1 MFRRARLQ
9 LALFY
14 AASLAAIVLIMGT
27 AAFLV
32 LRHSLDDSINASL
45 ETAHDELQRTGISL
59 VVTPNG
65 TESNNGNNGDG
76 RDKHDDD
83 DHPEAGQVAS
93 DVFYAVTDRAGNV
106 LSNPRNVNLAG
117 MPFARLAEEA
127 GGSDRQEDISANGVR
142 YRIVTD
148 RLSKANGGTY
158 FHVGQ
163 SLEARD
169 KQLRQLTMVFVIGGA
184 AGVVL
189 AGFGGMWLAGR
200 ALVPIRRALQ
210 TQQRFVSDA
219 SHELRTPI
227 AVVKANNELLLRHP
241 EDTIEASLDH
251 VEAVAAETEHMAHLV
266 EDLLTLARADEGR
279 AALASAALDL
289 GDLVAEIG
297 RDMAALAEL
306 RGVHLDVQAAHVQ
319 VDGDRQRLRQ
329 LAVILLDNAL
339 KYTPTG
345 GSVTAIVERV
355 GKHAVLRVRD
365 TGPGIAQEEQHRIF
379 DRFYRIDSAR
389 SRIAG
394 GTGLGLPIAR
404 WIAEAHKGRLTVS
417 STPGHGATFTVRL
430 PVRS

>member
-1 MFRRARLQ
+1 MFRRARIQ

-14 AASLAAIVLIMGT
+14 AASLAVLILLMG
-27 AAFLV
+27 AVAFLV
-32 LRHSLDDSINASL
+32 LRHSLDSSINASL
-45 ETAHDELQRTGISL
+45 ETAHDELQRAGISL
-59 VVTPNG
+59 VLPANA
-65 TESNNGNNGDG
+65 TESSNGNADD
-76 RDKHDDD
+76 DKHGDD

-93 DVFYAVTDRAGNV
+93 DVFYAVTDSKGNV
-106 LSNPRNVNLAG
+106 LANPRNVNLAG

-158 FHVGQ
+158 LHVGQ

-184 AGVVL
+184 AGVVF
-189 AGFGGMWLAGR
+189 AGFGGLWLAGR
-200 ALVPIRRALQ
+200 ALVPIRRALE

-241 EDTIEASLDH
+241 EETVEASLDH
-251 VEAVAAETEHMAHLV
+251 VEAVATETEHMAHLV

-279 AALASAALDL
+279 AALAPADLDL
-289 GDLVAEIG
+289 GELVEEVG

-306 RGVHLDVQAAHVQ
+306 RGVGLEVRTTLVH

-329 LAVILLDNAL
+329 LAVILIDNAL
-339 KYTPTG
+339 KYTPAG
-345 GSVTAIVERV
+345 GSVIATVERV
-355 GKHAVLRVRD
+355 GKRALFRVQD
-365 TGPGIAQEEQHRIF
+365 TGPGIAPEEQRRIF
-379 DRFYRIDSAR
+379 DRFYRVDSAR
-389 SRIAG
+389 SRAAG
-394 GTGLGLPIAR
+394 GSGLGLPIAR
-404 WIAEAHKGRLTVS
+404 WIAEAHKGRLSVES
-417 STPGHGATFTVRL
+417 SPGKGATFIVRL
-430 PVRS
+430 PART